1 MRHMKFGTALV
12 GSLATA
18 VGISALQSAFAQEL
32 RLEEIVVTARKTEER
47 LQDIPLA
54 ITAFT
59 GVDLQERGM
68 DDVFEISNFT
78 TSFTFERLNRYGVQ
92 GGTSR
97 PTIRGMSNILGESN
111 AAVFIDGLLMSDSIL
126 SFPFDIV
133 ERVEII
139 KGPQAALFGR
149 ATFSGAINLVTK
161 KGSNEFENK
170 ISGRIAEFGDYEVN
184 ALSRGP
190 ISEDKVFYML
200 HGRYYDFAGMYK
212 DISGGQAVGAEQ
224 SAGVDSSLEFRAS
237 DNFTATI
244 AGGYSKDDD
253 SLSPNSLQNR
263 FANNCFLDRARQYYC
278 GKVQPGSVDYNIEL
292 LGGADGNEKE
302 AWRTTGQLV
311 WDINGF
317 TITSNNGYFYSHN
330 EFGTDADF
338 QGANTS
344 AGANNRLVLQTRREW
359 SSELRLQSPAN
370 ESFRYL
376 VGAYYYGRKFPLIST
391 RVDGGPSTD
400 SGTDRVKNWAV
411 FGSLAADFTDTLTG
425 TVELRYA
432 KDKISNRNATRVAL
446 PYVEASFKSWAPRAT
461 LDWKIDPD
469 ATLYASIS
477 KGNKPGAINSD
488 PRLAASQLFADEEIA
503 WNYEVGSK
511 NTLMDGRLIINAAA
525 FYIDWSKQQLTT
537 NAFFADGTTAS
548 YLTNAGS
555 TRVYGLEYEM
565 NAVISEYLEGGFNY
579 SLNDAKFTDFI
590 DVEHGQLFGN
600 PQAAG
605 KSTPNSSKHQ
615 FALFGRVNYP
625 MDEMT
630 AYLRGDFSYKERKY
644 DQIYNLAHTGD
655 QKLMNLK
662 LGLENIDAGW
672 NVVFFVDNV
681 FDDRTPSTVI
691 RFVDFANLLPIGTS
705 QRTSTQLR
713 GFQVPLA
720 RKRQIGFTAAYT
732 F

>member
-1 MRHMKFGTALV
+1 M
-12 GSLATA
+12 LAM
-18 VGISALQSAFAQEL
+18 AQDL
-32 RLEEIVVTARKTEER
+32 RVEEIIVTARKTEER

-54 ITAFT
+54 VTAFT
-59 GVDLQERGM
+59 GVELQERGM

-111 AAVFIDGLLMSDSIL
+111 AAIFIDGLLMSDSIL

-149 ATFSGAINLVTK
+149 ATFSGAINLITK
-161 KGSNEFENK
+161 KGTNEFENK

-190 ISEDKVFYML
+190 IVEDKAFYMV

-224 SAGVDSSLEFRAS
+224 SAGVDGSVELHPADS
-237 DNFTATI
+237 FTANI

-278 GKVQPGSVDYNIEL
+278 GKVEPGAVDYNIEL
-292 LGGADGNEKE
+292 LNGKDGNEKK
-302 AWRTTGQLV
+302 AWRTTAQLV
-311 WDINGF
+311 WDVNDF
-317 TITSNNGYFYSHN
+317 TITSNTGYFYAHN
-330 EFGTDADF
+330 EFGTDGDF
-338 QGANTS
+338 TGVNTS

-359 SSELRLQSPAN
+359 SSELRLQSPAGAR
-370 ESFRYL
+370 FRYL
-376 VGAYYYGRKFPLIST
+376 AGAYYYHRTFPLIST
-391 RVDGGPSTD
+391 RLDGGPATD
-400 SGTDRVKNWAV
+400 SGTDRVKNYAF
-411 FGSLAADFTDTLTG
+411 FGSAAFDFTDDLTG
-425 TVELRYA
+425 TVELRRA
-432 KDKISNRNATRVAL
+432 KDKIVNDNVTRPAAPHLEV
-446 PYVEASFKSWAPRAT
+446 SFKSWSPRAT
-461 LDWKIDPD
+461 LDWQFDPD
-469 ATLYASIS
+469 AKVYASIS

-488 PRLAASQLFADEEIA
+488 PRLAANQRFAEEEIA

-511 NTLMDGRLIINAAA
+511 NTLIDGRLIINAAA

-548 YLTNAGS
+548 YLTNAGK

-565 NAVISEYLEGGFNY
+565 NAVVSEYVEGGFNY

-615 FALFGRVNYP
+615 FAIFGRFNVP
-625 MDEMT
+625 MGET
-630 AYLRGDFSYKERKY
+630 RAYVRGDFSYKERKY
-644 DQIYNLAHTGD
+644 DQIFNLAHTGD

-662 LGLENIDAGW
+662 FGLESTDSGW

-681 FDDRTPSTVI
+681 FDDRTPSTVV

-705 QRTSTQLR
+705 QRISTQVR

-720 RKRQIGFTAAYT
+720 RKRQIGFTGSYS